1 VTSNAEGVLRDVFGL
16 DDFRPGQADV
26 VAAML
31 AGRDV
36 LSVAP
41 PGSGKSISY

>member
-1 VTSNAEGVLRDVFGL
+1 MIARAEQVLRQVFGL
-16 DDFRPGQADV
+16 DAFRPGQADV
-26 VAAML
+26 VSAML

-41 PGSGKSISY
+41 A